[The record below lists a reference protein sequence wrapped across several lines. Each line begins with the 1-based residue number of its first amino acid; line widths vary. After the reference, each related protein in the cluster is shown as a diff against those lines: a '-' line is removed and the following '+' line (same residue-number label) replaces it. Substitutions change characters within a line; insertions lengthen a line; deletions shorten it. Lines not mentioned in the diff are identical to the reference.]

1 MSARILWQ
9 RMPIQVPMPKWSKVC
24 IHCLLTFILSR
35 CNFLFCCRCH
45 ASSGKCDCK
54 PGWTGIFCDTPCPAG
69 RYGQDCQEK
78 CDCKNGA
85 TCSHIKGEIPYLFG
99 LPKGFPMNPCCFLLK
114 LPWNMG
120 QFEIFSSL
128 VTTLRF
134 PVFNPCE
141 EVKDMRQFCPDDF
154 PRDNAVFYCIW
165 KQSYL
170 DWKPKAEKVSIEI
183 LSVFDVLD
191 LLEHF
196 ARTDSIHS
204 KTNHNKI
211 NHLII

>member
-54 PGWTGIFCDTPCPAG
+54 PGWTGIFCDTPCPSG

-141 EVKDMRQFCPDDF
+141 EVKEIWDSFALMIF
-154 PRDNAVFYCIW
+154 PEIMQYSIVFENR
-165 KQSYL
+165 SY
-170 DWKPKAEKVSIEI
+170 KKVTESAHSII
-183 LSVFDVLD
+183 Y
-191 LLEHF
+191 
-196 ARTDSIHS
+196 
-204 KTNHNKI
+204 KM
-211 NHLII
+211 